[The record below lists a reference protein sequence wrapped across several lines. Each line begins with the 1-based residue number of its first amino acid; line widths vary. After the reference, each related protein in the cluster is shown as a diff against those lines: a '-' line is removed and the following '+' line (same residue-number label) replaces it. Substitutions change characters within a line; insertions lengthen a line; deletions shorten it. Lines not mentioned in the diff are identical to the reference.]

1 MKRRSFYLE
10 IFLVSFAALLL
21 EISYTRVFSFKIS
34 SYYTYLILG
43 LALLGI
49 GAGAVFVAL
58 SERLRSLSPGRLLP
72 LISLLGAAATGAGY
86 FVVAGVELS
95 TYGPPASLGQVARL
109 ALVCGVLFSNFLAAG
124 LMIALVFTARPEAL
138 SRLYFADL
146 AGAGI
151 GCAAAIPFMV
161 LLTPPGCVLASGAV
175 LAISGLR
182 LAVSEI
188 RPLALASAPLAALLA
203 AGSLWAH
210 ALPDPVVDSA
220 KTMGAR
226 EMERWGFSSVFERW
240 SPVFRVDVLESP
252 LLPGGK
258 ALIHDGDWGSALW
271 EFDGSPARLAQL
283 FAASSREFP
292 FALAGPDPSV
302 LIIGAA
308 GGIEILASLH
318 FGAERITAV
327 ELNPVTVSLH
337 TDHFSDYTGHLSG
350 HEKVSIVN
358 AEGRSFLRRDPSSY
372 DVIYFVAP
380 DSYASMNAAQASGFV
395 LVESY
400 LYTQEMVHETVRHLR
415 PGGIL
420 CMQFGEVDYNEK
432 PNRTARYLATARR
445 AFEELGI
452 EDFERHVL
460 LATTV
465 DFPLQLSTILLQTT
479 PFSEQQVEAF
489 LAVARKIPATRA
501 RHVSG
506 RVRESTVPNGVITL
520 PPERLDALYD
530 TYAYEIRPVSDD
542 APFFW
547 HFARFRDVIA
557 RDSKALRNP
566 IGPEDGRG
574 ESALLVMLALA
585 TAFAAV
591 FLLLPFAAIRQRWA
605 RLPRKAP
612 AAVYFAALGLGFM
625 FFEICLIQKL
635 TLFLGYPTYTLTVT
649 LFALL
654 VFSGLGSFATEWYV
668 EARDRMLP
676 ALLGALLLLTLFYQ
690 FGLDVLM
697 NALVGWGLAARIV
710 TTVLVLAP
718 LGLCLGAFMPLGL
731 ASVARLTELRGEY
744 IAWCWAINGVFSV
757 IASILATVVS
767 MSYGFRVLLLLA
779 LGLYVVAGLA
789 LRAIPLGEPLEPAS
803 GRTELT

>member
-1 MKRRSFYLE
+1 
-10 IFLVSFAALLL
+10 
-21 EISYTRVFSFKIS
+21 
-34 SYYTYLILG
+34 
-43 LALLGI
+43 
-49 GAGAVFVAL
+49 
-58 SERLRSLSPGRLLP
+58 
-72 LISLLGAAATGAGY
+72 
-86 FVVAGVELS
+86 
-95 TYGPPASLGQVARL
+95 
-109 ALVCGVLFSNFLAAG
+109 
-124 LMIALVFTARPEAL
+124 
-138 SRLYFADL
+138 
-146 AGAGI
+146 
-151 GCAAAIPFMV
+151 
-161 LLTPPGCVLASGAV
+161 
-175 LAISGLR
+175 
-182 LAVSEI
+182 
-188 RPLALASAPLAALLA
+188 
-203 AGSLWAH
+203 
-210 ALPDPVVDSA
+210 
-220 KTMGAR
+220 
-226 EMERWGFSSVFERW
+226 
-240 SPVFRVDVLESP
+240 
-252 LLPGGK
+252 
-258 ALIHDGDWGSALW
+258 
-271 EFDGSPARLAQL
+271 
-283 FAASSREFP
+283 
-292 FALAGPDPSV
+292 
-302 LIIGAA
+302 
-308 GGIEILASLH
+308 
-318 FGAERITAV
+318 
-327 ELNPVTVSLH
+327 
-337 TDHFSDYTGHLSG
+337 
-350 HEKVSIVN
+350 
-358 AEGRSFLRRDPSSY
+358 
-372 DVIYFVAP
+372 
-380 DSYASMNAAQASGFV
+380 
-395 LVESY
+395 VESY
-400 LYTQEMVHETVRHLR
+400 LYTQEMVHEVVRHLR

-420 CMQFGEVDYNEK
+420 CMQFGEVDYDKK

-479 PFSEQQVEAF
+479 PFSEQQIEAF

-557 RDSKALRNP
+557 RDSEALRHP

-591 FLLLPFAAIRQRWA
+591 FLLLPFVAIRQRWA

-612 AAVYFAALGLGFM
+612 AALYFAALGLGFM

-635 TLFLGYPTYTLTVT
+635 TLFLGYPTYTLSVT

-654 VFSGLGSFATEWYV
+654 IFSGLGSYATEWYV

-697 NALVGWGLAARIV
+697 NALVGWGLAARIA

-731 ASVARLTELRGEY
+731 GTVARLTELRGEY

-757 IASILATVVS
+757 IASILATIVS

-789 LRAIPLGEPLEPAS
+789 LRAIPLGKPLEPA
-803 GRTELT
+803 

>member
-1 MKRRSFYLE
+1 
-10 IFLVSFAALLL
+10 
-21 EISYTRVFSFKIS
+21 
-34 SYYTYLILG
+34 
-43 LALLGI
+43 
-49 GAGAVFVAL
+49 VAL
-58 SERLRSLSPGRLLP
+58 SAGLRSLSPARSLP
-72 LISLLGAAATGAGY
+72 LIALLGAAATGAGY
-86 FVVAGVELS
+86 FVVASVELS
-95 TYGPPASLGQVARL
+95 TYGPPSSLGQVARL

-124 LMIALVFTARPEAL
+124 LMIALIFTARPEAI

-146 AGAGI
+146 AGAGS
-151 GCAAAIPFMV
+151 GCAAAIPMML
-161 LLTPPGCVLASGAV
+161 LLTPPGCVLASGAA
-175 LAISGLR
+175 LALSGLR
-182 LAVSEI
+182 LAASEI
-188 RPLALASAPLAALLA
+188 RPLLLAGAPLAALLA

-226 EMERWGFSSVFERW
+226 EFERWGFSRVFRRW

-252 LLPGGK
+252 QVPG
-258 ALIHDGDWGSALW
+258 AMVLTHDGTWGSTLW
-271 EFDGSPARLAQL
+271 EFDGSEAKLAQM

-292 FALAGPDPSV
+292 FAVAREDPRV

-308 GGIEILASLH
+308 GGNEILAALH

-337 TDHFSDYTGHLSG
+337 TDHFPDYTGHLAG
-350 HEKVSIVN
+350 HEKVHMVN
-358 AEGRSFLRRDPSSY
+358 AEGRSFMRRDPSSY
-372 DVIYFVAP
+372 DVVYFVAP

-400 LYTQEMVHETVRHLR
+400 LYTQEMVHEAVRHLR

-420 CMQFGEVDYNEK
+420 CMQFGEVNYNRK

-445 AFEELGI
+445 AFAELGI

-465 DFPLQLSTILLQTT
+465 TFPFQLSTILLQTT
-479 PFSEQQVEAF
+479 PFSERQIEAF
-489 LAVARKIPATRA
+489 LAVARKVPATRA

-506 RVRESTVPNGVITL
+506 RVRESSVTNGVITL
-520 PPERLDALYD
+520 PAERLDALYD
-530 TYAYEIRPVSDD
+530 GYAYEIRPVSDD

-557 RDSKALRNP
+557 PDSEALRDP
-566 IGPEDGRG
+566 IDPEDGRG

-591 FLLLPFAAIRQRWA
+591 FLLLPFVAIRERWT

-612 AAVYFAALGLGFM
+612 AALYFAALGLGFM

-654 VFSGLGSFATEWYV
+654 IFSGLGSYATDWYV

-676 ALLGALLLLTLFYQ
+676 MLVGALLLLTLFYQ

-697 NALVGWGLAARIV
+697 NALVGWGLAARIA
-710 TTVLVLAP
+710 TTVWVLAP

-731 ASVARLTELRGEY
+731 GTVARLSELRGRLSELRGEY

-757 IASILATVVS
+757 IASILATIVS
-767 MSYGFRVLLLLA
+767 MSYGFRMLLLLA
-779 LGLYVVAGLA
+779 LGLYVLAGLA
-789 LRAIPLGEPLEPAS
+789 LRAIPLEAR
-803 GRTELT
+803 GRV